1 MPTSPVWVPGQPEPD
16 LLDHAH
22 QQRGHVVVQRG
33 GHLAQ
38 CSAAG
43 RGGAPPM
50 LTSITVMIEYTI
62 FDIQSKMVP
71 TSKFTH

>member
-50 LTSITVMIEYTI
+50 LTSIL
-62 FDIQSKMVP
+62 
-71 TSKFTH
+71 